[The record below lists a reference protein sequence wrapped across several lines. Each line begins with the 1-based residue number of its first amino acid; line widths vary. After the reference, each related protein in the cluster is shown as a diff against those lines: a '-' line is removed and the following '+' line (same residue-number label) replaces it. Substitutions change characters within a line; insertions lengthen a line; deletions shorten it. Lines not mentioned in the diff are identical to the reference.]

1 MKLINHEPVLGT
13 CKAIVGTLCAAI
25 SCTFF
30 SILAATEAPLCFASG
45 FIFVCGA
52 IFMVCAVLAWI
63 IPVYAYDQHITADI
77 LARCGLVSYITI
89 WNIIKPGDYLTFS
102 SIKYTGCS
110 DEPAVQDTVIWNIQS
125 KGQYHI
131 KVALDNG
138 IEFTCLPCE
147 FSQRIAKLT
156 ESHNNIMMN
165 GKTIYSRIE
174 NILPKANWVIY
185 P

>member
-1 MKLINHEPVLGT
+1 MSQFKITKTKLVATILALFVSFSLPLFASEGLTPETQEKEEVDMKKLIFGHIGD
-13 CKAIVGTLCAAI
+13 
-25 SCTFF
+25 
-30 SILAATEAPLCFASG
+30 
-45 FIFVCGA
+45 
-52 IFMVCAVLAWI
+52 
-63 IPVYAYDQHITADI
+63 AYDWHITADI
-77 LARCGLVSYITI
+77 LARCGLVSYVTM

-110 DEPAVQDTVIWNIQS
+110 DEPAVQDTIIWNIQS
-125 KGQYHI
+125 KGKYHI

-174 NILPKANWVIY
+174 NIMPKANWIIY
-185 P
+185 H

>member
-30 SILAATEAPLCFASG
+30 SILAATEAPLSFASG
-45 FIFVCGA
+45 CTFVCGA
-52 IFMVCAVLAWI
+52 LFMLFALLAWI
-63 IPVYAYDQHITADI
+63 IPVYAYDWHITADI
-77 LARCGLVSYITI
+77 LARCGLFSYITI
-89 WNIIKPGDYLTFS
+89 WNVLKQGDYLTFS
-102 SIKYTGCS
+102 SIKYTGCN

-138 IEFTCLPCE
+138 TEFTCLPCE
-147 FSQRIAKLT
+147 FSQRIAELT
-156 ESHNNIMMN
+156 HSHNSIMMN
-165 GKTIYSRIE
+165 SKVIYSKIE
-174 NILPKANWVIY
+174 NIMPKVKWITY
-185 P
+185 

>member
-13 CKAIVGTLCAAI
+13 CKAIVGILCITI
-25 SCTFF
+25 SCIFF
-30 SILAATEAPLCFASG
+30 SILAATEASLCFASG
-45 FIFVCGA
+45 FAFVCGA
-52 IFMVCAVLAWI
+52 LFTVCAILVWS
-63 IPVYAYDQHITADI
+63 IPVYAYDWHITADI
-77 LARCGLVSYITI
+77 LAHCGLVSYITI
-89 WNIIKPGDYLTFS
+89 WNIIKPGDCLTFS
-102 SIKYTGCS
+102 SIKYTGYS
-110 DEPAVQDTVIWNIQS
+110 DEPAVRDTITWNIQS
-125 KGQYHI
+125 KGKYHV

-138 IEFTCLPCE
+138 KEFTCLPCE